1 MARGNGKS
9 RRINVI
15 NRYIVQAIAIK
26 NHLNVKVAQNEFKN
40 EVDRV
45 YRANGR
51 LMEDFQF
58 KPIITKDGVTR
69 KTHEINRYIIR
80 LTAIKNDDSVDL
92 AQKEYT
98 RKIQR
103 EYRARKLRAER
114 QRKN

>member
-9 RRINVI
+9 RKTNLI
-15 NRYIVQAIAIK
+15 NRHIVQAIAIK
-26 NHLNVKVAQNEFKN
+26 NHQSVKTAQHDFKN
-40 EVDRV
+40 EVDRI

-58 KPIITKDGVTR
+58 KPIITKDRVTR
-69 KTHEINRYIIR
+69 KTHEVNRYIIE
-80 LTAIKNDDSVDL
+80 LTAFKNDESIEE

-103 EYRARKLRAER
+103 EYRARKLRKAR
-114 QRKN
+114 NNG